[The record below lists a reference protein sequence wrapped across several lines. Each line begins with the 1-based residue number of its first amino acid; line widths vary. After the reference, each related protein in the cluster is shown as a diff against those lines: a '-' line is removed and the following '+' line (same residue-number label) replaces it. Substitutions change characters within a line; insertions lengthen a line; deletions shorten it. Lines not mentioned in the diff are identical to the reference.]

1 MTRLPA
7 VTGQQVVSALE
18 RHGFVM
24 VRVTGSHHRLVHPE
38 RPGSPVTVSVH
49 AGKTLKR
56 GTLRN
61 IFKQS
66 GLSVDE
72 FMARL

>member
-1 MTRLPA
+1 
-7 VTGQQVVSALE
+7 
-18 RHGFVM
+18 M

-38 RPGSPVTVSVH
+38 RPGSPVTVAVH

-61 IFKQS
+61 ILKQS
-66 GLSVDE
+66 GLTVDE